1 MIELRK
7 RLPTDYK
14 DRPRLLSTPTVK
26 IVPSYQQQQN
36 KPKLLDQLRDAPCV
50 RVITAAGPEHTYSY
64 WVRRFI
70 FYHHVHHPAEMAE
83 PEIWRWCVIWKG
95 VSAFGIL

>member
-36 KPKLLDQLRDAPCV
+36 KPKLLDQLRDAL
-50 RVITAAGPEHTYSY
+50 RSRHYSRRGSLQRANGTGPKLSMPLELAKALNKRHNDERDNCYKQY
-64 WVRRFI
+64 PV
-70 FYHHVHHPAEMAE
+70 V
-83 PEIWRWCVIWKG
+83 KQ
-95 VSAFGIL
+95 

>member
-7 RLPTDYK
+7 RLPIDYK

-36 KPKLLDQLRDAPCV
+36 KPKLLDQLRDAL
-50 RVITAAGPEHTYSY
+50 RSRHYSRRTEHTYSY
-64 WVRRFI
+64 WVIRYRRCERL
-70 FYHHVHHPAEMAE
+70 P
-83 PEIWRWCVIWKG
+83 G
-95 VSAFGIL
+95 